1 MNYGRFPLCKA
12 IYHNRH
18 HSLRGSEEEEEE
30 EQEAGNGGNWPH
42 RRGSKIVSET
52 EHQEMQI

>member
-12 IYHNRH
+12 IYHNCH
-18 HSLRGSEEEEEE
+18 HSLRGSEEEEE

-42 RRGSKIVSET
+42 RRGCKIDSET
-52 EHQEMQI
+52 EQQEMQI